1 LFPQGV
7 THLTFSLWRRGTEY
21 SARHIQDI
29 SITEISNAMKSIC
42 AVAHGIRPEQ
52 LNKEVS
58 RLFGITKVSAATNQR
73 LDLARSFGLK
83 HGRLVQDG
91 EYIQA
96 ATQ

>member
-1 LFPQGV
+1 
-7 THLTFSLWRRGTEY
+7 
-21 SARHIQDI
+21 
-29 SITEISNAMKSIC
+29 MKAIC
-42 AVAHGIRPEQ
+42 AAAHGVRPEQ

-83 HGRLVQDG
+83 NGRLIQDG

-96 ATQ
+96 SAN